1 MRLKKEYFRL
11 YAITDRKWLRRESL
25 LSQIEKALSGGVTC
39 LQLREKNMSED
50 DFVTE
55 ARGVKVLCHRYGVPL
70 IINDSVSVAL
80 KSGADGVHI
89 GQDDMSLQEA
99 RRLCGDSMIIGVSAH
114 NTEEAITAEQNGAS
128 YLGSGAV
135 FGSSTK
141 TDAHLLSIAV
151 LKEIAEN
158 TSVPVVAIGGI
169 NKENIKKLSGTGIDG
184 VALISAV
191 FAAEDIK
198 SECIILNSL
207 IDKYIISG

>member
-1 MRLKKEYFRL
+1 MLLKKEYFRL
-11 YAITDRKWLRRESL
+11 YAITDRTWLRGESL

-50 DFVTE
+50 DFAAE
-55 ARGVKVLCHRYGVPL
+55 AKEVKALCHRYGVPL

-89 GQDDMSLQEA
+89 GQDDMSLQDA

-114 NTEEAITAEQNGAS
+114 NTDEAIIAEQNGAS

-141 TDAHLLSIAV
+141 TDAHLLSIAE
-151 LKEIAEN
+151 LRKISES

-169 NKENIKKLSGTGIDG
+169 NKENIKQLSGTGIDG

-198 SECIILNSL
+198 NECTILNSL

>member
-11 YAITDRKWLRRESL
+11 YAITDRMWLRRESL

-99 RRLCGDSMIIGVSAH
+99 RRLCGNSMIIGVSAH